1 MGLRTNLKNTDRNVW
16 TDGRVTIKP
25 IETEEE
31 LAYAVFFCELKE
43 EQKEFVN
50 PAGFSIGRAYLS
62 REDNLPCLIF
72 AEDKKPVGFIN
83 LCRWLGEGDAYS
95 FSFYIDKDHQ
105 GKGYGKSAASTAVR
119 ILKAADPSKQVKLSA
134 EKGNTRAHKLYVSLG
149 LKKLPELDG
158 DDFVFGI

>member
-1 MGLRTNLKNTDRNVW
+1 MGLRTDLKNTDRNVW

-31 LAYAVFFCELKE
+31 LAYAVFFCELRE

-50 PAGFSIGRAYLS
+50 PATFSIGRAYLS
-62 REDNLPCLIF
+62 REDNLPCLIY

-105 GKGYGKSAASTAVR
+105 GIGYGKSAASTAVR

-134 EKGNTRAHKLYVSLG
+134 EKENTRAHKLYVSLG

-158 DDFVFGI
+158 DDIVFGI

>member
-1 MGLRTNLKNTDRNVW
+1 MGLRTDLKNTDRNVW

-25 IETEEE
+25 IESEEE
-31 LAYAVFFCELKE
+31 LVYAVFFCELRE

-50 PAGFSIGRAYLS
+50 PAAFSIGRAYLS
-62 REDNLPCLIF
+62 REDNFPCLIF
-72 AEDKKPVGFIN
+72 AEDKKPVGFIS

-95 FSFYIDKDHQ
+95 FSFYIDKGHQ

-119 ILKAADPSKQVKLSA
+119 ILKAADPSMKVKLSA
-134 EKGNTRAHKLYVSLG
+134 EKENIRAHKLYVSLG

-158 DDFVFGI
+158 DDIVFGI